1 MAGRWRALK
10 PLMRC
15 RVPHPL
21 LSWYHLDC
29 ALQTRCQKEYYTVFP
44 SILDSDIFY
53 KTYQWIHLGNVACP
67 ITASL
72 LIFWEFTSL
81 AIWQITHNS
90 SFQHAV
96 RPTITAD
103 SPIWWKHI
111 HQTNPGECLNI
122 TTGNSFNLLFQHSD
136 APNRK
141 YMFHTASSWD
151 TVNFNW
157 MLSEQP

>member
-1 MAGRWRALK
+1 MT
-10 PLMRC
+10 PLGLC
-15 RVPHPL
+15 TSDKVPKGILH
-21 LSWYHLDC
+21 
-29 ALQTRCQKEYYTVFP
+29 TVLP

-53 KTYQWIHLGNVACP
+53 KTYQWIHLGNVDCP

-96 RPTITAD
+96 CPTITAD
-103 SPIWWKHI
+103 SLIWWKHI
-111 HQTNPGECLNI
+111 HQTNPGQCLNI

-141 YMFHTASSWD
+141 HVSHCIQLRCSQFQLNVIWAAINIPHKVS
-151 TVNFNW
+151 
-157 MLSEQP
+157 